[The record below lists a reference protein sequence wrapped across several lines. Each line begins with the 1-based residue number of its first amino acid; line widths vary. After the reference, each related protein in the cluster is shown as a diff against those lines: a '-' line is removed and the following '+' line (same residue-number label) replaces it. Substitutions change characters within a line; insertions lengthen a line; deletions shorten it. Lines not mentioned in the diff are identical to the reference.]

1 MKKRYLIGPAVAL
14 ALLGAGAGSLYAAG
28 AFSAQAGS
36 AETTL
41 VAGTVRLGVTPA
53 GTSLTMSRMLPGDKV
68 TRTVT
73 VVNAGTL
80 PMRYAVTSTTT
91 EAPFAAQLDMVVKTG
106 VTNCTDAGFG
116 ADGTAVYGPG
126 DFGTPAGRPVVG
138 DVATGAQ
145 PGDRDVAPGVTE
157 VLCVQVS
164 LPANSDNAY
173 QGLTTTSDL
182 RFVAEQR

>member
-1 MKKRYLIGPAVAL
+1 MKRYLIGPAVAL
-14 ALLGAGAGSLYAAG
+14 ALLGAAGGSLYAAG
-28 AFSAQAGS
+28 AFSARAGS
-36 AETTL
+36 AETTM
-41 VAGTVRLGVTPA
+41 VAGTVRLGAMPA
-53 GTSLTMSRMLPGDKV
+53 GTSLTVTRMLPGDRV
-68 TRTVT
+68 TRSVP

-80 PMRYAVTSTTT
+80 PLRYAVTSTTT
-91 EAPFAAQLDMVVKTG
+91 EARLAAQLDMVVKTG

-126 DFGTPAGRPVVG
+126 HFGTPAGQPIVG

-164 LPANSDNAY
+164 LPANSDNSY
-173 QGLTTTSDL
+173 QGLTTTSNL